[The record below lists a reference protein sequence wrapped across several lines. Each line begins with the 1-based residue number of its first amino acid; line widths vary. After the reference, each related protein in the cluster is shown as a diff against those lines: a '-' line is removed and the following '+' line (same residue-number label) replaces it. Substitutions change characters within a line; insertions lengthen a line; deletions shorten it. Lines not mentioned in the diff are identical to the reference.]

1 MAHKILTSFTSE
13 LIIAICNHVGEIS
26 DHCLERE
33 LISGEEYGQ
42 ILDSKST
49 ATDSALART
58 LLIAVNKA
66 VAVNQS
72 LFESMM
78 KILINIVTPVPPFM
92 QEMEKQYQDLEC
104 VHSRSRK
111 RKQTDS
117 ETIADNKPKITKFI
131 LTRNIIIETFK
142 IDLVSAMS
150 ISIGSLSDLFL
161 ERGLISNKIYGK
173 VCETA
178 VKSKEDKAEV
188 LLEKIIENI
197 ENDDRCFD
205 IFLTT
210 LNETLPTTIGS
221 KLVADIITES
231 EKYSLVRLSSANL
244 NDSSPCYQASEV
256 RAKLDEVNC
265 EKEELEK
272 QLESEIIESKKL
284 EEEISKLRAEG
295 HVKAKQIENLN
306 KMVAEREH
314 EISRL
319 REMLKRIEEEVDDL
333 EMKIKRERE
342 LFQKQSGLTLK
353 KSEVAK
359 ELCERLKVSQDLE
372 KEWEEQRQAKAEFR
386 EDYIKL
392 NREKNDLQQK
402 KNALS
407 RENGSLQSYLD
418 FMEDMHSD
426 CIRRSNGNP
435 CYCDIMGREYCPRRH
450 SLLE

>member
-1 MAHKILTSFTSE
+1 M
-13 LIIAICNHVGEIS
+13 
-26 DHCLERE
+26 
-33 LISGEEYGQ
+33 
-42 ILDSKST
+42 
-49 ATDSALART
+49 
-58 LLIAVNKA
+58 IAVNKA

-72 LFESMM
+72 LFKSMM
-78 KILINIVTPVPPFM
+78 EILRNVLTPVPPFM

-117 ETIADNKPKITKFI
+117 EMIADNKPKITKFI

-150 ISIGSLSDLFL
+150 ISIGILSDLFL
-161 ERGLISNKIYGK
+161 ERGLISNKTYVK

-178 VKSKEDKAEV
+178 VKSKEDKAEI
-188 LLEKIIENI
+188 LLEKIMENI

-231 EKYSLVRLSSANL
+231 EKYSLVRLSSANVSSPCHQASEA
-244 NDSSPCYQASEV
+244 NDSSCDIHV
-256 RAKLDEVNC
+256 RYREAITKLDEANC

-295 HVKAKQIENLN
+295 HVKENAKQIEKLN
-306 KMVAEREH
+306 KMIAEREH

-319 REMLKRIEEEVDDL
+319 REKLKKIEEEVDDL
-333 EMKIKRERE
+333 EMKIKREE
-342 LFQKQSGLTLK
+342 LFQKQSGLALK

-372 KEWEEQRQAKAEFR
+372 KELEEQRQTKAEFR

-407 RENGSLQSYLD
+407 RKNGSLQSNLD

-426 CIRRSNGNP
+426 CIRRSRENP